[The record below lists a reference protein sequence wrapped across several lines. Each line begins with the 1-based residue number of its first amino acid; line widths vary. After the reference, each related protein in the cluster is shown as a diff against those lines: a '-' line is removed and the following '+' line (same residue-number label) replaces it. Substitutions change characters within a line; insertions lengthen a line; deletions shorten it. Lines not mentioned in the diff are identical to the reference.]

1 MELNNEQRRAL
12 FLPPIGV
19 YLVKGVAGSGKTTI
33 AMARALQLYNL
44 LHD

>member
-19 YLVKGVAGSGKTTI
+19 YLVKGVAGSG
-33 AMARALQLYNL
+33 RSLFS
-44 LHD
+44 